1 MLVCFVGSESVGIL
15 GTDTAGPGVHVCIIS
30 LCSRQGGF
38 PQSSTV
44 RDSEQNLCDFGLD
57 VAGEGPSVPP
67 AFVAV
72 GILWQVSHGL
82 TIESV
87 TLPPESSWV
96 RGAPEHILI
105 SVDFYRQKCLF
116 LSGMTGYFGYFGG
129 SKKKKIGAVD
139 FFFYIYKT

>member
-1 MLVCFVGSESVGIL
+1 MHGCWCASWALSLWAALALTLQG
-15 GTDTAGPGVHVCIIS
+15 IIS

-44 RDSEQNLCDFGLD
+44 RNSEQNLCDFGLD

-67 AFVAV
+67 AFGSDTTKYVAV

-87 TLPPESSWV
+87 ALPPESSWV
-96 RGAPEHILI
+96 QGAPEHILI

-116 LSGMTGYFGYFGG
+116 LSGMIGYFGYFGG
-129 SKKKKIGAVD
+129 SKEKLALLI
-139 FFFYIYKT
+139 F

>member
-1 MLVCFVGSESVGIL
+1 MHRCWCASWAESVGIL

-38 PQSSTV
+38 PQSTTV
-44 RDSEQNLCDFGLD
+44 RNSEQNLCDFGLD

-67 AFVAV
+67 AFGSDTTKYVAV

-82 TIESV
+82 TIESA

-96 RGAPEHILI
+96 RGASEHILI

-129 SKKKKIGAVD
+129 SKKKNWHC
-139 FFFYIYKT
+139 